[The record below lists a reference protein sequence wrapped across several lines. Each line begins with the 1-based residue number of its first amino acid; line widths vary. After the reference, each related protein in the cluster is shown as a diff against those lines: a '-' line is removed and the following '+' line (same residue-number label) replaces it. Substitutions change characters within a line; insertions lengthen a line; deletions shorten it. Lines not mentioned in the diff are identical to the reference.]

1 MDGQRQHDRCR
12 CSLSEISGAHVSE
25 ATALW
30 LQTMAA
36 LTAGDAVE
44 LQRYFRAADGD
55 FAAGQSSFR
64 GCKIG

>member
-1 MDGQRQHDRCR
+1 M
-12 CSLSEISGAHVSE
+12 VSE
-25 ATALW
+25 ATAVW

>member
-12 CSLSEISGAHVSE
+12 CSFGEIGGAYVSE

-36 LTAGDAVE
+36 LTAGE
-44 LQRYFRAADGD
+44 TRY
-55 FAAGQSSFR
+55 FAAGQTSFW